1 MRTFYNLL
9 RNLLLNSTK
18 TQNETTNTT
27 TKRMSFVSYL
37 AVILLSVFG
46 SMNMQG
52 QTIFSQNFEGTWTL
66 PTTLVPAWGG
76 STTLADQVWHKTG
89 FTTGWT
95 SATGAFSP
103 LGANSTT
110 ASARFHTYDV
120 ASGLS
125 GEFITATID
134 LSTYT
139 AGSVKLSFYHI
150 NTSGT
155 DVLNVYV
162 STDNGVTWSSAISP
176 SPIGVS
182 ASWTLKSMIAI
193 PGNSATTK
201 IKFTA
206 TSDYGTTDIGLDEVR
221 VYLPIPADAAP
232 TNFVSSLV
240 TVSGTTIGWTDNS
253 TNETAFRVYRS
264 TDGLTYTQVG
274 SDIVSTTSAGISTTY
289 SSVQTGLLPGTT
301 YYYRIAAVFE
311 AESAFLTGTQAT
323 STCPTFAAT
332 ISIDGATA
340 VPGTSYPTLTAAIS
354 DIKTCGITQPTILQL
369 AAGYV
374 AASETFPITL
384 GSVSGAS
391 ALNTITIRE
400 ASGVTGK
407 VITSNNTTATIDIN
421 GGNYWIIDGRSG
433 GTGSTKDLSITN
445 TSTATGGTAIR
456 FINEGSN
463 NTIKYTTLSA
473 LFPSTTSGVVNF
485 STTTGANGNDNNT
498 IQYCAIDGGAAAT
511 ASPTLVAQ
519 NGIYSLGSTANATV
533 NNSGNIISNNTIF
546 NYFGAASTSA
556 GISLQGG
563 NTDWTIDANS
573 FYQTNTRTTTAGSVY
588 MYGITIANTTSGN
601 NFTVTNNYIG
611 GNTINAGGTPWTVT
625 GAYSQRFNGIGLSV
639 AATTA
644 SSVQG
649 NTIANFSFT
658 STSAATTNSTSA
670 PLGTGIWGGIMI
682 AAGNVNVGTVIGNII
697 GSATGTGSILVS
709 AQTAGAGT
717 VNGIGVS
724 GSGIVSISN
733 NTIGSIS
740 TGGTAA
746 IATGIIGI
754 QSASTGTVTINSNT
768 IGSSTTNS
776 LNAAFACTTT
786 TAANIQKVTG
796 IFNSGAATAL
806 AITNNTIQNL
816 NNAYVPS
823 AAVAATTPIIAGII
837 SNNGVNTITGNT
849 VKNLTTGANSTGTT
863 TASSVVGIIL
873 NSTTTGLTTVSQN
886 SVFDL
891 SNSNATGP
899 SSITGIYYAGPTTL
913 SNVVAKNKIYNLN
926 LSTSSTSGDMRGLVF
941 ASGLATLQNNTIRL
955 GYGVAGANIAA
966 GFSITGLNEIGSTS
980 TSAIY
985 HNTVYVGG
993 TGVSNAGTSTC
1004 AFKSDVITNTRSF
1017 QNNIFINARSNASAG
1032 SLTSKHYAVRLAGAN
1047 TPPVAGLTSNY
1058 NIYSASGTGGVFG
1071 FFATLDVANLTAW
1084 KIATGQDNNS
1094 LSSDPC
1100 LAGPTTANPDLHLT
1114 TCSGTGS
1121 SAEGTGTLIASV
1133 TDDFEGQTRSVL
1145 SPTDIGAD
1153 AGLYGPSGIEMAP
1166 LAIVSPAASGCKTNA
1181 ETVSVSIT
1189 NNNSQAINFATNNVT
1204 VTVTG
1209 TGVVAYNQFV
1219 VLNLGTLASGASQT
1233 VTMPENID
1241 MSANGAYALTAST
1254 SVAADLN
1261 TANDILPVVNYNLAT
1276 LGGTY
1281 TVGTGGNYPT
1291 IAAAVTAYNAANCFT
1306 GNVVFN
1312 LTDATYNLGTITTPL
1327 TVNSNAVANAGSYS
1341 LTIKPAAGVTPT
1353 ITGAIDTNTLILI
1366 KGNNIIVD
1374 GSNTGGTTRDL
1385 TITNTSTTTPSVVVV
1400 GSTGTT
1406 PVTGVTIKNSTIING
1421 ANTGTAISI
1430 ANTTSTAGYFN
1441 NITIQNNNIQKAN
1454 IGVYALATVATG
1466 NGSGLLI
1473 TQNTMNTAGANSI
1486 RLMGVYVQGVDG
1498 ATVSNNTISN
1508 IVNANAESPRG
1519 IWIATGTNTATVSG
1533 NTISGI
1539 SLTNTGNAAVTGIY
1553 INPGVTATSINVT
1566 NNTVT
1571 NLSNAGYLLGFAGII
1586 TFSPNTN
1593 VTYNTVSNLS
1603 QVSYSAYWGI
1613 AQSGAINSSCSYNTV
1628 TGLSNPGTTYTTAN
1642 GINIQGLST
1651 GLTIANNKVSNIK
1664 NNYTTGYYGVY
1675 GINLAST
1682 SAFSNIVLKNNMV
1695 WDLATYSYSTT
1706 LSYNAIGIYAS
1717 AGGGY
1722 KIYNNSVYLG
1732 TQLSSTGT
1740 INSAAFGVDSAITT
1754 AGCLDVRNNIFVN
1767 NQTTSTTNCY
1777 AIYSGAASTVFA
1789 SIDYNDYKV
1798 AGTNLGY
1805 IGSNRATLADIQAG
1819 FGGNMNSKS
1828 IAPGFLSNT
1837 DLHLNAGLNVT
1848 LDNVGTVLAGVT
1860 DDIDGQTR
1868 SVTTPDMGADE
1879 FTTVYCAGQTAFLG
1893 AGTVSPIQQ
1902 CTSGSF
1908 ALNANA
1914 PQAVGLSFQ
1923 WESATTASGPWTAI
1937 ANATSFQYTTPTIT
1951 ATTYYHCLMTCAASG
1966 LTTTSDPITAT
1977 IIPPPTIV
1985 ITPSNGGF
1993 FCGSGTL
2000 TASGASNYTWSPV
2013 TNLFTDAAFT
2023 TAYVAGA
2030 YATTV
2035 YSNTTTNI
2043 TYTVTGTDAVTG
2055 CVNSTPIAVGPPVI
2069 TLTSSVPNFCG
2080 TGGLV
2085 TLTASSPDSAMTY
2098 AWTSLTSP
2106 TVLDATTGSVVT
2118 STIAATS
2125 DFKVIGTGSVA
2136 FTGCTSVAYASIGV
2150 YPLPTATV
2158 TTTAN
2163 GVCPGTSATIGS
2175 GLSAGNFSVQCITH
2189 AWIATPTNAT
2199 LLCSSG
2205 VKYTPSGVSA
2215 DTSLDDGKWG
2225 GVPIGFGF
2233 NYFGTTFSTCN
2244 VGTNGVMNFGP
2255 YASFSGSQYSFPNGF
2270 PSTSSPLNTIG
2281 VLATDFYMTTSGSV
2295 KYWTQGYAPNRIFV
2309 LQYEDGPGW
2318 TADGLHSV
2326 QCHLYETT
2334 GLVEIHVKQATGVGT
2349 YAGYKTIGLQN
2360 GDGSVGAIAPVCGS
2374 TTTPP
2379 QVWKGLFA
2387 TIQPSAP
2394 QAWRFSPPSN
2404 YTTNWYA
2411 DGVLIPSTTTPAF
2424 TNPGTN
2430 VFNLT
2435 VAPAVTTTY
2444 SISYQ
2449 NQTTGCSSVAGTNT
2463 QVLMAVLGNVAP
2475 LGVNTTSTSS
2485 TGSICAGTAVT
2496 FGTDYVGS
2504 PDGVTMQW
2512 QVSTD
2517 GGTSF
2522 TDITDGVFNL
2532 TLANPVHTYTTTPTV
2547 AGIYRCKITA
2557 CNGVPSYSTNSPI
2570 TFTYN
2575 ITASAGATR
2584 CGTGTLD
2591 LTATGDGT
2599 AATNVKWYVDNTST
2613 VVLGTGNTF
2622 TTPSLNTTTTYYV
2635 GVKVGNCTS
2644 LRVPVDATIIPAPT
2658 LTLSQTALSLCVGVP
2673 SSPVTITAGSTSYDS
2688 YVWSPTTGI
2697 TGNETTGW
2705 IFNPEVTT
2713 SYTLT
2718 ASQTGGQLCAT
2729 TITVPVTVNLTPLSV
2744 TSSMDTLCEG
2754 GSSILTANP
2763 LVSGPQ
2769 TAPTGYA
2776 ASTALYTGDEDILNV
2791 TFGTLN
2797 STSTCSSGNNLYTDN
2812 TSLTPPTFN
2821 TGDTVPISIQIGTC
2835 GTFNYSN
2842 FTNVFID
2849 YNRDGVFDATTE
2861 RVYSSLASTS
2871 GAHFETGNI
2880 TIPSSASA
2888 GVTRMRVMNVE
2899 YGSATSSPSTSY
2911 SYGETEDYNINIQ
2924 TIVPLSQTLTYAW
2937 TPAIGLSATT
2947 GGIVTASPTTTT
2959 IYTVTATNPSTGCTK
2974 SVSTTVNVNE
2984 VPQITGPS
2992 ELCMPNTITLDN
3004 AVAHGVW
3011 STSNPDVATVSE
3023 TGVVS
3028 GVSSGTVTISYA
3040 VSFTNPVGCVITRTY
3055 TVTVNGPPTV
3065 VSYTQSQTILTNN
3078 NASFNVSATGSG
3090 LTYQWEVSNGSLPL
3104 TFAPITNTGIYAG
3117 ATTNTLSLTTVGLAF
3132 NGYLYHCVISG
3143 IGSCAAATSNAA
3155 VLNVGDTGIASHPL
3169 NVSLCNTGNGTA
3181 TYTVVAEGTILGYAW
3196 QVNTGTGGFTPIT
3209 DSTVAGLNYSG
3220 TTSAT
3225 LTVTGITVANSGWS
3239 FKCII
3244 SGPTNNPISNPAT
3257 LTINQQ
3263 LSFPTTLADQT
3274 VCYSGGTANYAVAP
3288 LGTATGYQ
3296 WQYSTNGT
3304 TWNSV
3309 ANGTPAGATYFGAT
3323 SNALTVNTTALT
3335 PVSGTYYYRAQAI
3348 AALPCADAYSN
3359 GARMYIN
3366 NPTITTQ
3373 AIDATVADGSSVN
3386 FTVVANATAP
3396 TFQWQTASSLNGTYT
3411 NVLND
3416 TPVGLTYLG
3425 DSTASLNV
3433 STAVSTIASA
3443 SNYYSV
3449 VVTSNGCSVTSTGA
3463 LLTITNYCASA
3474 ATSSSDE
3481 DITNVTFGTLNNA
3494 TACASLAGSQGTA
3507 TGTANLYSNFRAAVA
3522 PPVINAIGMTV
3533 PISVQVTLCGTSNWS
3548 HQVKVYFDFNH
3559 NGLLTD
3565 DGEEFIIWAYALSGT
3580 HTINATI
3587 AIPGD
3592 ALMGTTLMRVVCK
3605 ETSTNFGPCTV
3616 SSYGET
3622 EDYTVDLQ
3630 PPFPCAGAPLAGTV
3644 SSTVSNICYAGTAVL
3659 NLTGYTSDLSGIGIR
3674 WEKSYDGA
3682 NWTVIPGETSPQLAT
3697 GTISQ
3702 ETVFHA
3708 VVTCANGNVSSTSD
3722 PYTISVDSPTVISV
3736 ANAIRC
3742 GTGTVTLSAITEN
3755 ADSVKW
3761 YTSDTGGVAFATG
3774 NTFTTPIITATSGYY
3789 VEASTINCTSVRAQ
3803 VIATV
3808 TSPPA
3813 LALASSAATIC
3824 EGQTTP
3830 AIMVSVGNTIYD
3842 TFDWSSLESVSG
3854 DIVSGYTFNPTVT
3867 TTYTL
3872 TASQSSGTL
3881 CANTAT
3887 FTVTVN
3893 PRPSVMTIL
3902 PSPASVCVNEV
3913 LPLVLTGGTIGS
3925 SGTGISGT
3933 GTLLTSAFGYPTAF
3947 GNYWN
3952 QDWQQF
3958 LFTAAELNAMGINQG
3973 NITSIKFNISTL
3985 PSPNT
3990 PIADYN
3996 VKIGTTTA
4004 SALTAFTTTGLT
4016 NVFGPSSVTAATGL
4030 NTITF
4035 TTPFAWDG
4043 TSNVIIDVRQTED
4056 YGSGNAK
4063 TYYTT
4068 TTNNSVLYAYSFSY
4082 NGSFWTSS
4090 PTTYTSNNRPNIQL
4104 DWTSSVPTTLAWTP
4118 TTNLY
4123 TDTAATTA
4131 YTGQNVSTV
4140 YVKSS
4145 AAGQTTYTATATS
4158 SFGCIRTA
4166 TVDVT
4171 VNPDTTIAL
4180 ASGNATPTLCVNN
4193 AITDLVYTLGN
4204 ELDATVTGLPLGVT
4218 GTYASGVFTISGTPT
4233 ESGTFLFTVTATG
4246 LCLPASLSG
4255 TITVNP
4261 DTTIALTGGGALQTL
4276 CVNNAITDVVYGIT
4290 NGTGANVTGL
4300 PTGVSGNY
4308 VAGVF
4313 TISGTPTVSGT
4324 FPFTVTT
4331 TGLCVQQSLSGTI
4344 TVKPDTTLTWTSGS
4358 DAQTLCVNNAI
4369 ANIIYAVANGT
4380 ATVTGLPTGVS
4391 GNYVAGVFTISGT
4404 PTVSGTFTYTVTTS
4418 GLCVQTSATG
4428 TFTVNPTTT
4437 LALTSGSVTQTRCI
4451 NNAISNIVYAVG
4463 NGTGANVTGL
4473 PTGVT
4478 GNYAAGVF
4486 TISGTPTV
4494 SGTFEYTVTPT
4505 GLCVISSLSG
4515 TITVN
4520 SNTTITTQPVS
4531 QVACPRSSVT
4541 FVSAA
4546 TGVNLTYQWSFNG
4559 VAIANATSA
4568 TYIIGFVNPSDAGI
4582 YSVVVSG
4589 GCSANVT
4596 STQAFLAVQ
4605 SVPAP
4610 TGTSVQTAVQG
4621 ALLSS
4626 IVASGTNLT
4635 WYASVADAQAGI
4647 NPLPLTY
4654 VLPVGTTTFYA
4665 TQTVNGCQGYAT
4677 LSVTMS
4683 VALGTKG
4690 FDLAALVY
4698 YPNPVTEMFNI
4709 SYKLDIES
4717 VEVYNITGQRIMEV
4731 KPNMLETQID
4741 MSALP
4746 TGTYMMLVKAD
4757 GASKVIKVV
4766 KK

>member
-125 GEFITATID
+125 GEFITPTID

-340 VPGTSYPTLTAAIS
+340 VPGTSYPTLSAAIS
-354 DIKTCGITQPTILQL
+354 DLKACGITQPTILEL
-369 AAGYV
+369 ASGYV
-374 AASETFPITL
+374 STTETFPITL
-384 GSVSGAS
+384 SSITGAS
-391 ALNTITIRE
+391 AVNTITIRE

-421 GGNYWIIDGRSG
+421 VGNYWIIDGRSG

-456 FINEGSN
+456 FINGGSN
-463 NTIKYTTLSA
+463 NVVKYTSLLSS
-473 LFPSTTSGVVNF
+473 FPSATSGVVVF
-485 STTTGANGNDNNT
+485 STGSNANNTIDNCSIDGNAGTTATPTLAANNGVYSSGTANDNNSITNCT
-498 IQYCAIDGGAAAT
+498 IFNNWVNGAACVGVLVGT
-511 ASPTLVAQ
+511 GSSGWTITGNSLYQTNIRTVTLSMASIF
-519 NGIYSLGSTANATV
+519 GIQITNT
-533 NNSGNIISNNTIF
+533 SGNGYTISNNKIGGT
-546 NYFGAASTSA
+546 AANCGGSA
-556 GISLQGG
+556 
-563 NTDWTIDANS
+563 
-573 FYQTNTRTTTAGSVY
+573 
-588 MYGITIANTTSGN
+588 
-601 NFTVTNNYIG
+601 FTVNLATGTFANKFIG
-611 GNTINAGGTPWTVT
+611 INLSLGTTV
-625 GAYSQRFNGIGLSV
+625 S
-639 AATTA
+639 

-649 NTIANFSFT
+649 NTIANHVFNT
-658 STSAATTNSTSA
+658 SSGTTAAPGIWCGIHLSAGNANIGTVTGNTIGSTTGVDSIIVSSTGNSTVYGINAAGTTYSISNNNVGAITTKSISSAMVVTVTNSVGIVGINTTA
-670 PLGTGIWGGIMI
+670 GTTVTINNNVIGSTTTANSLYSSI
-682 AAGNVNVGTVIGNII
+682 AYVGT
-697 GSATGTGSILVS
+697 
-709 AQTAGAGT
+709 TANT
-717 VNGIGVS
+717 VNGIQ
-724 GSGIVSISN
+724 N
-733 NTIGSIS
+733 
-740 TGGTAA
+740 
-746 IATGIIGI
+746 
-754 QSASTGTVTINSNT
+754 
-768 IGSSTTNS
+768 SST
-776 LNAAFACTTT
+776 
-786 TAANIQKVTG
+786 
-796 IFNSGAATAL
+796 ATI
-806 AITNNTIQNL
+806 AITNNTIANL
-816 NNAYVPS
+816 NSAYVPT
-823 AAVAATTPIIAGII
+823 VAYTTSSVLRGIASSSGA
-837 SNNGVNTITGNT
+837 NTITGNT
-849 VKNLTTGANSTGTT
+849 VRNLTTAALATGTT
-863 TASSVVGIIL
+863 TAASVIGISYT
-873 NSTTTGLTTVSQN
+873 STTATAASTVSQN

-891 SNSNATGP
+891 SNSNATGA

-1032 SLTSKHYAVRLAGAN
+1032 SLTSKHYSVRLAGAN

-1084 KIATGQDNNS
+1084 KTATGQDNNS

-1100 LAGPTTANPDLHLT
+1100 LAGPTTATPDLHLT
-1114 TCSGTGS
+1114 SCSGGVGS
-1121 SAEGTGTLIASV
+1121 PAEGAGILVASV
-1133 TDDFEGQTRSVL
+1133 TDDFEGQTRSNL
-1145 SPTDIGAD
+1145 SPVDIGAD
-1153 AGLYGPSGIEMAP
+1153 AGLYGPLGNEMAP
-1166 LAIVSPAASGCKTNA
+1166 QALVSPIANGCKTST
-1181 ETVSVSIT
+1181 ETVSVSII
-1189 NNNSQAINFATNNVT
+1189 NNNAQTIDFSVNPVT

-1209 TGVVAYNQFV
+1209 TGTVAYSSS
-1219 VLNLGTLASGASQT
+1219 VLLNTGTLVASATQL
-1233 VTMPENID
+1233 VPMPATID
-1241 MSANGAYALTAST
+1241 MSVNGTYNLTATT
-1254 SVAADLN
+1254 SVASDLN
-1261 TANDILPVVNYNLAT
+1261 TVNDALPITYNIASIGGSYNVGAGGNFAT
-1276 LGGTY
+1276 LE
-1281 TVGTGGNYPT
+1281 
-1291 IAAAVTAYNAANCFT
+1291 AAVAAYNAANCFT

-1341 LTIKPAAGVTPT
+1341 LTIKPAAGVSPT

-1385 TITNTSTTTPSVVVV
+1385 TITNTSTTSPNVVLV

-1406 PVTGVTIKNSTIING
+1406 PVTGVTIKNATIING

-1441 NITIQNNNIQKAN
+1441 NITIQNNNIQKAY

-1508 IVNANAESPRG
+1508 IVNANAESPYG
-1519 IWIATGTNTATVSG
+1519 IRFATGTINSTISG
-1533 NTISGI
+1533 NTVSNC
-1539 SLTNTGNAAVTGIY
+1539 SLTNTGAFAISGIY
-1553 INPGVTATSINVT
+1553 VSNSTTAT
-1566 NNTVT
+1566 TVT
-1571 NLSNAGYLLGFAGII
+1571 INN
-1586 TFSPNTN
+1586 
-1593 VTYNTVSNLS
+1593 NTVSNLS
-1603 QVSYSAYWGI
+1603 NTGSTNAFGGIVTFSPTNITNNTVSGLSGAYGYGSTYGIISSGNTNAAISGNTITNISGTSSGSAYVYGMNMQG
-1613 AQSGAINSSCSYNTV
+1613 ANSGLNIFNNTISAIKCNHTSLYYSYGMYLTS
-1628 TGLSNPGTTYTTAN
+1628 TAGL
-1642 GINIQGLST
+1642 
-1651 GLTIANNKVSNIK
+1651 ANNKVY
-1664 NNYTTGYYGVY
+1664 NNVIYD
-1675 GINLAST
+1675 IE
-1682 SAFSNIVLKNNMV
+1682 
-1695 WDLATYSYSTT
+1695 
-1706 LSYNAIGIYAS
+1706 SYNYYAYGMYLN
-1717 AGGGY
+1717 AGNGY
-1722 KIYNNSVYLG
+1722 SIDHN
-1732 TQLSSTGT
+1732 T
-1740 INSAAFGVDSAITT
+1740 INMNTSTASMVGYPYGLYISSSITT
-1754 AGCLDVRNNIFVN
+1754 AGSVNVRNNIIGISSTAN
-1767 NQTTSTTNCY
+1767 TSQY
-1777 AIYSGAASTVFA
+1777 PVYSAAASTVFGTMN
-1789 SIDYNDYKV
+1789 YNNYFSSN
-1798 AGTNLGY
+1798 TNLGY
-1805 IGSNRATLADIQAG
+1805 IGSALTSLANMITG
-1819 FGGNMNSKS
+1819 FGGNANSTN
-1828 IAPGFLSNT
+1828 ITPNFLSAT
-1837 DLHLNAGLNVT
+1837 DMHLNAGSNVT
-1848 LDNVGTVLAGVT
+1848 LDNLGTPIATVT
-1860 DDIDGQTR
+1860 SDFDGQTR
-1868 SVTTPDMGADE
+1868 SLTTPDMGADE
-1879 FTTVYCAGQTAFLG
+1879 FTTVYCTGQPAFAG
-1893 AGTVSPIQQ
+1893 AGSSSPVQQ
-1902 CTSGSF
+1902 CTSGVF
-1908 ALNANA
+1908 TLNANA

-1923 WESATTASGPWTAI
+1923 WEYSTNGTTWTPI
-1937 ANATSFQYTTPTIT
+1937 ANATSFQYITPTIT
-1951 ATTYYHCLMTCAASG
+1951 ATTNYHCLMTCAASG

-1985 ITPSNGGF
+1985 ITPSNGGY
-1993 FCGSGTL
+1993 FCTGAVGTGML

-2030 YATTV
+2030 YAPTV

-2085 TLTASSPDSAMTY
+2085 TLTASSPDSGMTY
-2098 AWTSLTSP
+2098 AWSSLTSGA
-2106 TVLDATTGSVVT
+2106 VLDATTGSVVT

-2125 DFKVIGTGSVA
+2125 DFKVIGTGTGT
-2136 FTGCTSVAYASIGV
+2136 FTGCTSLAYSSIGV
-2150 YPLPTATV
+2150 YPLPTAVVQTS
-2158 TTTAN
+2158 AN
-2163 GVCPGTSATIGS
+2163 GLCPGGTATITS
-2175 GLSAGNFSVQCITH
+2175 GLSAGNFTSAAIPFAPLT
-2189 AWIATPTNAT
+2189 APTSAVT
-2199 LLCSSG
+2199 LVTG
-2205 VKYTPSGVSA
+2205 GAAVVPQTTV
-2215 DTSLDDGKWG
+2215 SLDDGGWS
-2225 GVPIGFGF
+2225 GVPVGF
-2233 NYFGTTFSTCN
+2233 NFNFFGTSYNTIT
-2244 VGTNGVMNFGP
+2244 VGTNGTLFFGTT
-2255 YASFSGSQYSFPNGF
+2255 PNVSDF
-2270 PSTSSPLNTIG
+2270 TFVTLPSTTEPFNMIA
-2281 VLATDFYMTTSGSV
+2281 VLAMDNNLATATGGTI
-2295 KYWTQGYAPNRIFV
+2295 KYWTTGYVPNRKFVVSYEAVHEYGDTQYSTAQAIF
-2309 LQYEDGPGW
+2309 
-2318 TADGLHSV
+2318 
-2326 QCHLYETT
+2326 YETT
-2334 GLVEIHVKQATGVGT
+2334 GVVEVHVTSSTNIDRNKL
-2349 YAGYKTIGLQN
+2349 IGINN
-2360 GDGSVGAIAPVCGS
+2360 GDGTIGALAYASGTVSSV
-2374 TTTPP
+2374 
-2379 QVWKGLFA
+2379 
-2387 TIQPSAP
+2387 AP
-2394 QAWRFSPPSN
+2394 QNPITTSFAYRFSPPSN
-2404 YTTNWYA
+2404 YTTVWTANGSPLA
-2411 DGVLIPSTTTPAF
+2411 S
-2424 TNPGTN
+2424 GTN
-2430 VFNLT
+2430 IFQQT
-2435 VAPAVTTTY
+2435 VTPVAGTVTTYDIRYT
-2444 SISYQ
+2444 
-2449 NQTTGCSSVAGTNT
+2449 NLTTGCQNAPGSA
-2463 QVLMAVLGNVAP
+2463 QVVMSVLGNTAP
-2475 LGVNTTSTSS
+2475 TGVTTSYTIGTTTNTGTICNGDTINLATSYP
-2485 TGSICAGTAVT
+2485 TT
-2496 FGTDYVGS
+2496 VGS
-2504 PDGVTMQW
+2504 YDGLVYQW
-2512 QVSTD
+2512 QISYN
-2517 GGTSF
+2517 GTTW
-2522 TDITDGVFNL
+2522 TDIAGATYDAI
-2532 TLANPVHTYTTTPTV
+2532 TNPTAPQTALLTYTPT
-2547 AGIYRCKITA
+2547 AASQFRCKFVA
-2557 CNGVPSYSTNSPI
+2557 CSGVPSYSTPVSVD
-2570 TFTYN
+2570 FTYH
-2575 ITASAGATR
+2575 ITASAGDTR
-2584 CGTGTLD
+2584 CGTGVLN

-2599 AATNVKWYVDNTST
+2599 AATNVKWYADNTST

-2635 GVKVGNCTS
+2635 GVKVGTCTS
-2644 LRVPVDATIIPAPT
+2644 IRTAVVATVIPAPI
-2658 LTLSQTALSLCVGVP
+2658 LTLNQTAIALCEGTPSNLVSILSD
-2673 SSPVTITAGSTSYDS
+2673 STSYDT
-2688 YVWSPTTGI
+2688 YAWSPTTGI
-2697 TGNETTGW
+2697 TGSASSGW
-2705 IFNPEVTT
+2705 IFNPAVTT
-2713 SYTLT
+2713 TYTLT
-2718 ASQTGGQLCAT
+2718 ASQSPTQVGGQTCAT
-2729 TITVPVTVNLTPLSV
+2729 TITLPVTVNVTPLVVTASLNTICENGFSV
-2744 TSSMDTLCEG
+2744 LS
-2754 GSSILTANP
+2754 ANP
-2763 LVSGPQ
+2763 IVTGPQ
-2769 TAPTGYA
+2769 IAPTGYE
-2776 ASTALYTGDEDILNV
+2776 ASSAYYTGDEDIFNV

-2797 STSTCSSGNNLYTDN
+2797 NTSTCASSNSKYSDF
-2812 TSLTPPTFN
+2812 TSLTAPTIN
-2821 TGDTVPISIQIGTC
+2821 TGTIVPISIQVGTC
-2835 GTFNYSN
+2835 GSNYDN
-2842 FTNVFID
+2842 FTNVYID
-2849 YNRDGVFDATTE
+2849 YNRNGIFETDEHA
-2861 RVYSSLASTS
+2861 YAST
-2871 GAHFETGNI
+2871 GFPYGPHTETGNI
-2880 TIPSSASA
+2880 IIPATASP
-2888 GVTRMRVMNVE
+2888 GITRMRVYTIE
-2899 YGSATSSPSTSY
+2899 FGSETDLPVGIYSSW
-2911 SYGETEDYNINIQ
+2911 GETEDYNINIQ
-2924 TIVPLSQTLTYAW
+2924 SVIPYSETLTYAW
-2937 TPAIGLSATT
+2937 SGPGLSATT
-2947 GGIVTASPTTTT
+2947 GSSVTASPTTTST
-2959 IYTVTATNPSTGCTK
+2959 YTVIATNPTTGCTNTTT
-2974 SVSTTVNVNE
+2974 TTVNVNE
-2984 VPQITGPS
+2984 VPQITGPT
-2992 ELCMPNTITLDN
+2992 ELCMPNTITLSN
-3004 AVAHGVW
+3004 AVAHGTW

-3023 TGVVS
+3023 TGVVT
-3028 GVSSGTVTISYA
+3028 GVGAGTVVISYA
-3040 VSFTNPVGCVITRTY
+3040 VSFSNPANCVITRTY
-3055 TVTVNGPPTV
+3055 TVTVHGPPTV

-3090 LTYQWEVSNGSLPL
+3090 LTYQWEESNGSSPL

-3117 ATTNTLSLTTVGLAF
+3117 ATSNTLSLTGVGLAY

-3143 IGSCAAATSNAA
+3143 IGSCAAATSSAA
-3155 VLNVGDTGIASHPL
+3155 VLNVGDTGIVSHPS

-3181 TYTVVAEGTILGYAW
+3181 TYTVLGEGVVNGHAW
-3196 QVNTGTGGFTPIT
+3196 QVNTGTGFANIT
-3209 DSTVAGLNYSG
+3209 DGTVAGLTYSG

-3225 LTVTGITVANSGWS
+3225 LTVTGITLTNSGWAYR
-3239 FKCII
+3239 CII
-3244 SGPTNNPISNPAT
+3244 SGPTNNPVSNPAT
-3257 LTINQQ
+3257 LTVNQQ
-3263 LSFPTTLADQT
+3263 LTFPATLAAQT

-3309 ANGTPAGATYFGAT
+3309 ANGTPADATYFGAT

-3396 TFQWQTASSLNGTYT
+3396 TYQWQTATSLNGTYA
-3411 NVLND
+3411 NVVND
-3416 TPVGLTYLG
+3416 IPVGLTYIG
-3425 DSTASLNV
+3425 DTTVSLNV
-3433 STAVSTIASA
+3433 NVAIATVASA
-3443 SNYYSV
+3443 TNYYRT
-3449 VVTSNGCSVTSTGA
+3449 VVTSNGCSVASTGA

-3474 ATSSSDE
+3474 ASFSADE
-3481 DITNVTFGTLNNA
+3481 DITNVIFGTLSNA
-3494 TACASLAGSQGTA
+3494 TACSSLAGSQGTA
-3507 TGTANLYSNFRAAVA
+3507 TGTASLYSNFRAVVA
-3522 PPVINAIGMTV
+3522 PPVLNAIGMIV
-3533 PISVQVTLCGTSNWS
+3533 PLSVQVTLCGTSNYAHEVS
-3548 HQVKVYFDFNH
+3548 VYFDFNH
-3559 NGLLTD
+3559 NGSLTD
-3565 DGEEFIIWAYALSGT
+3565 AGEEFIIWNYLLSGT
-3580 HTINATI
+3580 HTINANI
-3587 AIPGD
+3587 AIPSD
-3592 ALMGTTLMRVVCK
+3592 ALMGTTIMRVVCK
-3605 ETSTNFGPCTV
+3605 EDTAFGPCLV
-3616 SSYGET
+3616 SDYGET

-3630 PPFPCAGAPLAGTV
+3630 QPLPCAGAPLAGTIT
-3644 SSTVSNICYAGTAVL
+3644 STVSNICYSGTAVL
-3659 NLTGYTSDLSGIGIR
+3659 NLTGYTSDLSGISIR
-3674 WEKSYDGA
+3674 WEKSTDGA
-3682 NWTVIPGETSPQLAT
+3682 NWIVIPGETSAQLT
-3697 GTISQ
+3697 TTVSQ

-3708 VVTCANGNVSSTSD
+3708 VVTCSNGNVSSTSD
-3722 PYTISVDSPTVISV
+3722 PYTISVDSPTIISV
-3736 ANAIRC
+3736 ADATRC
-3742 GTGTVTLSAITEN
+3742 GTGTVTLSAVTEN

-3761 YTSDTGGVAFATG
+3761 YTSDTSVVPIATG
-3774 NTFTTPIITATSGYY
+3774 NTFTTPIITSTTGYY
-3789 VEASTINCTSVRAQ
+3789 VEAATINCTSVRAQ
-3803 VIATV
+3803 VVAYV
-3808 TSPPA
+3808 TPPPA
-3813 LALASSAATIC
+3813 LGLGSTTATIC
-3824 EGQTTP
+3824 ESLTTP
-3830 AIMVSVGNTIYD
+3830 AVMVTIGD
-3842 TFDWSSLESVSG
+3842 TDFNTFDWSPADTVSG
-3854 DIVSGYTFNPTVT
+3854 NIATGYSFNPSVT

-3872 TASQSSGTL
+3872 TASQTGGSL

-3887 FTVTVN
+3887 FTVIVN
-3893 PRPSVMTIL
+3893 PRPSELTIA
-3902 PSPASVCVNEV
+3902 PSPAAVCVNTVQSLIATGGVVSQQVMNNTMDV
-3913 LPLVLTGGTIGS
+3913 LPSNFTASGGGATATLKTNYYAQGTGSVLFTTATTSANAKYAMNTNLDLSNSSAATLSFSHIAAMEGSGTSYDYGYVEYSIDGGTTWINFTPADYVGTASTTVFNTNARFSTKSYADWITQFS
-3925 SGTGISGT
+3925 SSTATPGTSPAT
-3933 GTLLTSAFGYPTAF
+3933 SLWKTETFNVPTSALSSSQFRIRFRYTTDF
-3947 GNYWN
+3947 ITNYYGWLI
-3952 QDWQQF
+3952 D
-3958 LFTAAELNAMGINQG
+3958 
-3973 NITSIKFNISTL
+3973 
-3985 PSPNT
+3985 
-3990 PIADYN
+3990 D
-3996 VKIGTTTA
+3996 VKIDKVATA
-4004 SALTAFTTTGLT
+4004 TM
-4016 NVFGPSSVTAATGL
+4016 
-4030 NTITF
+4030 
-4035 TTPFAWDG
+4035 
-4043 TSNVIIDVRQTED
+4043 
-4056 YGSGNAK
+4056 
-4063 TYYTT
+4063 
-4068 TTNNSVLYAYSFSY
+4068 
-4082 NGSFWTSS
+4082 
-4090 PTTYTSNNRPNIQL
+4090 
-4104 DWTSSVPTTLAWTP
+4104 AWTP

-4123 TDTAATTA
+4123 TNAAATTA
-4131 YTGQNVSTV
+4131 YTGQNVATV

-4166 TVDVT
+4166 SVDVT

-4180 ASGNATPTLCVNN
+4180 GSGSATTSGCINTAL
-4193 AITDLVYTLGN
+4193 TDIVYTLGH
-4204 ELDATVTGLPLGVT
+4204 ETAATVTGLPLGVT
-4218 GTYASGVFTISGTPT
+4218 GTYASGIFTISGTPT
-4233 ESGTFLFTVTATG
+4233 ESGTFPFTVTATG

-4255 TITVNP
+4255 SITVNP

-4290 NGTGANVTGL
+4290 NGTGANVSGL
-4300 PTGVSGNY
+4300 PAGVVGNY

-4344 TVKPDTTLTWTSGS
+4344 TVKPDTTLTLTSGS

-4369 ANIIYAVANGT
+4369 ANIVYAVANGT

-4391 GNYVAGVFTISGT
+4391 GTYASGVVTISGI
-4404 PTVSGTFTYTVTTS
+4404 PTVSGTFTYTVSTS

-4478 GNYAAGVF
+4478 GNYASGVF

-4494 SGTFEYTVTPT
+4494 SGTFAYTVTPT

-4520 SNTTITTQPVS
+4520 ANTAITTQPVS
-4531 QVACPRSSVT
+4531 QVVCPRSSVT
-4541 FVSAA
+4541 FVSVAI
-4546 TGVNLTYQWSFNG
+4546 GVNLTYQWYFNG

-4568 TYIIGFVNPSDAGI
+4568 TYTIGFVNPSDAGI
-4582 YSVVVSG
+4582 YTVVVSG